1 MAQEIVFN
9 TQKRIEWI
17 DQLRGLLFLFVIIC
31 HSRLAPPFL
40 KHLYEPIF
48 LTCFFFLS
56 GYLYKDKDIATK
68 MKSIFNG
75 LVAPFLLYSL
85 LLGGISL
92 LQTFDPCVVMDT
104 TVVNLLGGDTIWFIP
119 CLILVE
125 VLYVLISKFLKS
137 KSNAVCIILAVVALF
152 VTSHIHIDFN
162 VWCWQTALFALGFYA
177 YGHILKERLL
187 NRRNTA
193 IGVCTYIALC
203 IIAGNLGWLDGIDM
217 HKHRYGVPIV
227 FLFLSTIGCVV
238 CVSLIRFLP
247 SAKLLVEFGRYT
259 LFMFP
264 FHSVI
269 LRHVLKVLY
278 KLSKIPDMLLLLLA
292 VTITS
297 AICLFAARYIY
308 RYVPALGGKKKWIK

>member
-85 LLGGISL
+85 LLGISL

>member
-238 CVSLIRFLP
+238 CVSLIRF
-247 SAKLLVEFGRYT
+247 F
-259 LFMFP
+259 
-264 FHSVI
+264 
-269 LRHVLKVLY
+269 
-278 KLSKIPDMLLLLLA
+278 
-292 VTITS
+292 
-297 AICLFAARYIY
+297 AICQIVGGIWQIHLI
-308 RYVPALGGKKKWIK
+308 YVPFP

>member
-1 MAQEIVFN
+1 
-9 TQKRIEWI
+9 
-17 DQLRGLLFLFVIIC
+17 
-31 HSRLAPPFL
+31 
-40 KHLYEPIF
+40 
-48 LTCFFFLS
+48 
-56 GYLYKDKDIATK
+56 